1 MASYFRCIIVTVVC
15 MLYMERVRIPL
26 PRFNRR
32 DKNIQSG
39 KLPTPTKLPVFQ
51 MFPVSNARHFTCVH
65 LFMFNIY
72 IRPQRTQYHSL
83 RGSMYG
89 CVCVR
94 GIRSYRGNTSCK
106 VGLVVVV
113 PIHGGRGGVRACVCA
128 FVFVCMCVCCCLAC
142 CLTVK
147 YQEYLDF

>member
-1 MASYFRCIIVTVVC
+1 MAFYFRCIIVTVVC

-51 MFPVSNARHFTCVH
+51 MFPVSNARHFIYLCTPVH
-65 LFMFNIY
+65 V
-72 IRPQRTQYHSL
+72 RPQRTQYHSL

-94 GIRSYRGNTSCK
+94 GIRSYRGNSSCK

-113 PIHGGRGGVRACVCA
+113 PLHWGVRACVR
-128 FVFVCMCVCCCLAC
+128 VCVRACVCVCAC
-142 CLTVK
+142 VRACVCVLLCSTLTVK
-147 YQEYLDF
+147 Y